1 MKVGDLVKTNFGRGQ
16 SFWHWGVITKIK
28 GRQIECLWHDGD
40 VSWCGIWH
48 VEVICK

>member
-1 MKVGDLVKTNFGRGQ
+1 MQVGDLVKTNFGSVR
-16 SFWHWGVITKIK
+16 HWGVITKIK

-48 VEVICK
+48 VEAA